1 MKNIGETKIKKSI
14 FIITTILYFISI
26 IIFEM
31 FFCNSELMN
40 NIFRNTNID
49 TQYNFS
55 LFRLLLYIAFFVAL
69 FLGRKYLIK
78 DVLEENKSK
87 VKKVIIILYSIV
99 AILGIAFV
107 TYCIFAKQV
116 PMQRI
121 AMLYIGLIMGEICLI
136 YISKNF
142 VKDIIVLTFTF
153 GMMLIVTVD
162 INNALDENKHF
173 MSAYNVSIGNFNY
186 MNDPKEDERFLNLG
200 TRIKYTENS
209 KLFKNDFE
217 EQIVDLN
224 TDNIAFTPA
233 DYGVITY
240 LPSAVGIF
248 VAKIFSN
255 NMADI
260 YYAGRLFNLL
270 TFMGLMIAVFK
281 ILPYKKN
288 TVFAI
293 LALPMIWM
301 MSIVYTADMLAIA
314 FTMIFIAYCLRLYD
328 REKIE
333 IKDIFL
339 LIGAFALICIPK
351 SMAYVFVA
359 LIGFILPVKKMVLD
373 NKKYIPHV
381 LLTLL
386 LIIAI
391 ALFQFL
397 NKDVEDDARGGNVNS
412 VAQLQYMIDNP
423 LADVK
428 LVINHVRLTL
438 LNMGW
443 LAQMQQS
450 LFFCDISSSIFLLE
464 FLFILF
470 VAVTDD
476 SKVLKMKDKFIFWI
490 VFFLIFA
497 MNSILLYLKFTP
509 VGSET
514 IEGFQPRYL
523 FPVLPLLLI
532 PLANN
537 TITVKNGKNMSLF
550 IQILVPMFLFLGA
563 LGNIMVA

>member
-1 MKNIGETKIKKSI
+1 MKKMSEAKTKKAI
-14 FIITTILYFISI
+14 FIITAILYFISI
-26 IIFEM
+26 IIFEL

-40 NIFRNTNID
+40 NIFRNKNIE

-55 LFRLLLYIAFFVAL
+55 LFRLILYIAFFVAL
-69 FLGRKYLIK
+69 FLGRKYLTK

-87 VKKVIIILYSIV
+87 VKNVLIIIYSIV
-99 AILGIAFV
+99 AILGIAFI
-107 TYCIFAKQV
+107 TYCVFGKEV

-142 VKDIIVLTFTF
+142 IKDIIVLTFTF
-153 GMMLIVTVD
+153 GIILTVTVD

-173 MSAYNVSIGNFNY
+173 ASAYNISIGNFDY
-186 MNDPKEDERFLNLG
+186 MNNPKMDERFLNLG
-200 TRIKYTENS
+200 TWLKYTENS
-209 KLFKNDFE
+209 KLFKNDFQE
-217 EQIVDLN
+217 NIVDMN
-224 TDNIAFTPA
+224 TDNIAVTPA

-240 LPSAVGIF
+240 LPSAIGIF

-260 YYAGRLFNLL
+260 YYAGRVFNLL
-270 TFMGLMIAVFK
+270 TFMGLMIAAFK

-288 TVFAI
+288 TMFAI

-301 MSIVYTADMLAIA
+301 MSIVYTADMLAIG
-314 FTMIFIAYCLRLYD
+314 FTTIFIAYCLRLYD
-328 REKIE
+328 KEKIG

-381 LLTLL
+381 LITLL
-386 LIIAI
+386 VIIAI

-397 NKDVEDDARGGNVNS
+397 NKDIEDDARGGDVDS
-412 VAQLQYMIDNP
+412 AAQLQYMIENP
-423 LADVK
+423 LADIK
-428 LVINHVRLTL
+428 LMINHVRLTL

-443 LAQMQQS
+443 LAQMQPP
-450 LFFCDISSSIFLLE
+450 LFFCDVSSAIFLLT
-464 FLFILF
+464 FLFILL

-490 VFFLIFA
+490 VFFMIFA
-497 MNSILLYLKFTP
+497 MNSILLYLKFNP
-509 VGSET
+509 VGNET
-514 IEGFQPRYL
+514 IGGFQPRYL
-523 FPVLPLLLI
+523 YPILPLLLM
-532 PLANN
+532 PLANK
-537 TITVKNGKNMSLF
+537 TITVKNKANMSLF